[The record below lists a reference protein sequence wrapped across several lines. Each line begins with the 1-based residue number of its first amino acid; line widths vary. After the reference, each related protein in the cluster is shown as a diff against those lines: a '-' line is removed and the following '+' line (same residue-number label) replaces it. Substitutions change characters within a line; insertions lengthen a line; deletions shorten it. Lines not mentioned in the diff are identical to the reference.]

1 MAFSV
6 AGLTERS
13 VLRNSLVIGLVLLV
27 STWNQ
32 WKESPNAGRLWL
44 AIPLLL
50 VCNWIVWKVSI
61 VAQRHLLGVTTEVRR
76 PRDMATIQSPPR
88 FDPLH
93 GFVASALYQGAIIEV
108 VMDVCT
114 AFSSSPKLDQGLTP
128 EMAMPNSPTNRV
140 APNSE
145 PDSLVTLYRDG
156 AVIGFGARIKTPRGE
171 NLLLTAY
178 HVWELEPEH
187 MAKRGKCIP
196 LRKCR
201 LVYKSTSEML
211 DFAMVEVPS
220 SYWTS
225 VGVKSAHL
233 KKSGARTVVRAFGG
247 QSSQDLFSTSGVATY
262 GKTPLELVH
271 TATTFPGWSGTPLY
285 SKGNVVGLHF
295 GSEKAKL
302 KNRACNIAGLF
313 EILPRNVEVESSVMA
328 DDSSQQ
334 ELEHA
339 EWVERMKQGVPY
351 EQYEINDEDY
361 MVGHKDYH
369 RLAHF
374 DAERRLNDPSYR
386 SWADRAD
393 SDDESLGSIYETPIE
408 VETSR
413 EVDEFHECEEP
424 ENPSSPPTSAER
436 VRTPVPEVRVDVMM
450 EESRVRPLLA
460 RKSSP
465 APKVLTE
472 SSARAASPRL
482 DIGRVEKSTASQRVQ
497 KETNVPLNLPAGGL
511 LEGMSALSQL
521 AGLGGYSWV
530 EGDCINNGGMRFLQV
545 GRSDCWFRETS
556 RKAISPDIRAAA
568 ETFPE
573 LASLGWP
580 DRGSSA
586 ERRSL
591 LFQAGRFERV
601 EAPKGLQEA
610 CSRLASRYPK
620 TKPRACFR
628 VEPWQYADVRDEVSK
643 VAFSQEI
650 NRKASPGV
658 PLSMIAQSNGQVLD
672 WASDLVVQAVV
683 ERLHVLA
690 AVDPRRHG
698 WGPEELVQRGLCDP
712 VRLFVK
718 QEPHTQQKIDQGR
731 FRLISSVSLV
741 DQLVERML
749 FGPQNSME
757 IATWFKVPSKPGMGL
772 ATEAQVSLLWADLKS
787 KHSSHPAA
795 EADIS
800 GFDWSV
806 QDWELWADL
815 SMRIELGDFP
825 SLLRK
830 AAISRFYCFM
840 NSVFQFSSGE
850 MIAQLEPGLMK
861 SGSYC
866 TSSTNSRIRCLM
878 AELIGSP
885 WCIAMGDD
893 SVEGWTPGA
902 KEAYS
907 ALGHTCKE
915 YYPCGVNQDGSLA
928 EVNFCSHRFTSRGSE
943 LTTWAKTLFRFLS
956 SPDSDFEDLWVEL
969 ESSRMWPSISRYLR
983 RIGRVSDKDGEE
995 NSTDPREEPPVE
1007 PNWIE
1012 IPVSPPCEIGR
1023 ETSWQWEH
1031 DRSLSRWLFG

>member
-171 NLLLTAY
+171 DLLLTAY

-225 VGVKSAHL
+225 VGVKSARL

-361 MVGHKDYH
+361 MVGYKDYH

-497 KETNVPLNLPAGGL
+497 KETNVPLNCQRADSLRGCPPLANLLDSEDTPGL
-511 LEGMSALSQL
+511 RETASTMEECDSFKLGDRI
-521 AGLGGYSWV
+521 AGL
-530 EGDCINNGGMRFLQV
+530 EKL
-545 GRSDCWFRETS
+545 
-556 RKAISPDIRAAA
+556 
-568 ETFPE
+568 
-573 LASLGWP
+573 
-580 DRGSSA
+580 
-586 ERRSL
+586 
-591 LFQAGRFERV
+591 
-601 EAPKGLQEA
+601 
-610 CSRLASRYPK
+610 
-620 TKPRACFR
+620 
-628 VEPWQYADVRDEVSK
+628 
-643 VAFSQEI
+643 
-650 NRKASPGV
+650 
-658 PLSMIAQSNGQVLD
+658 
-672 WASDLVVQAVV
+672 V
-683 ERLHVLA
+683 ERLSHQISVLQ
-690 AVDPRRHG
+690 
-698 WGPEELVQRGLCDP
+698 QR
-712 VRLFVK
+712 
-718 QEPHTQQKIDQGR
+718 
-731 FRLISSVSLV
+731 
-741 DQLVERML
+741 
-749 FGPQNSME
+749 
-757 IATWFKVPSKPGMGL
+757 PS
-772 ATEAQVSLLWADLKS
+772 
-787 KHSSHPAA
+787 
-795 EADIS
+795 
-800 GFDWSV
+800 
-806 QDWELWADL
+806 
-815 SMRIELGDFP
+815 
-825 SLLRK
+825 
-830 AAISRFYCFM
+830 
-840 NSVFQFSSGE
+840 
-850 MIAQLEPGLMK
+850 
-861 SGSYC
+861 
-866 TSSTNSRIRCLM
+866 
-878 AELIGSP
+878 
-885 WCIAMGDD
+885 
-893 SVEGWTPGA
+893 
-902 KEAYS
+902 
-907 ALGHTCKE
+907 
-915 YYPCGVNQDGSLA
+915 
-928 EVNFCSHRFTSRGSE
+928 
-943 LTTWAKTLFRFLS
+943 LS
-956 SPDSDFEDLWVEL
+956 SPVLVGPTVAPQPKDVPCSSKQDVSKESKPQKASKKPAPALPPATPKQNPVPASEL
-969 ESSRMWPSISRYLR
+969 NHGSTLTSETKSRKSRSRKRSTGKPVPASPS
-983 RIGRVSDKDGEE
+983 
-995 NSTDPREEPPVE
+995 
-1007 PNWIE
+1007 
-1012 IPVSPPCEIGR
+1012 
-1023 ETSWQWEH
+1023 Q
-1031 DRSLSRWLFG
+1031 